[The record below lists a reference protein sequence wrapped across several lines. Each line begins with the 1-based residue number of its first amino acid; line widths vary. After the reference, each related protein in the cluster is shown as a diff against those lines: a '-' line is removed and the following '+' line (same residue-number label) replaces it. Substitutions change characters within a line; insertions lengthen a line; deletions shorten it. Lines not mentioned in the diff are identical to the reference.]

1 MMASTPN
8 EPVLT
13 QSAVSDI
20 NQISTFLACPQIT
33 SLDSCPSVDVLVL
46 CMNAILPIAEK
57 VFSAIESRPDLAKTL
72 VLCGGIGH
80 STPFLYEAVRKS
92 KYSGIFPEING
103 LPEARV
109 IERVITEYFP
119 RLVALCNS
127 DAINLVVEDKSTN
140 CGANAIETRRV
151 LELEGLSSR
160 SFIIVQDP
168 TMSIR
173 TIAAFK
179 HTYADSTLPLSF
191 FGCPTFTPVLS
202 LEQSSGHVTFSVP
215 GIHAPDLWELP
226 RFLDLLMGEITRL
239 RDDENGYGPNGKNF
253 ISHVDIPDQVE
264 GAWARLKKILNPS
277 R

>member
-1 MMASTPN
+1 MGSTPN
-8 EPVLT
+8 GPALA
-13 QSAVSDI
+13 QSNVSDI
-20 NQISTFLACPQIT
+20 NQISKFLACPQIT
-33 SLDSCPSVDVLVL
+33 SFDSCSSVDVLVL
-46 CMNAILPIAEK
+46 CGNAILPIAER

-72 VLCGGIGH
+72 VICGGVGH

-92 KYSGIFPEING
+92 KYSGILPEING

-109 IERVITEYFP
+109 IERIITDYFP
-119 RLVALCNS
+119 RLAALCNS
-127 DAINLVVEDKSTN
+127 EAVHLVIEDKSAN

-151 LELEGLSSR
+151 LELENLYPR

-173 TIAAFK
+173 TLAAFK
-179 HTYADSTLPLSF
+179 HTYADSKLPITF
-191 FGCPTFTPVLS
+191 FGCPTFTPILS
-202 LEQSSGHVTFSVP
+202 IEQSSGQVTFSVS
-215 GIHAPDLWELP
+215 GIHASDLWELP
-226 RFLDLLMGEITRL
+226 RFLDLLMGEVTRL

-264 GAWARLKKILNPS
+264 GAWARLKNILNPS

>member
-1 MMASTPN
+1 MSSTPN

-13 QSAVSDI
+13 QSGVSDI
-20 NQISTFLACPQIT
+20 GQISRFLACPQIT
-33 SLDSCPSVDVLVL
+33 SLDSCSSVDVLVL
-46 CMNAILPIAEK
+46 CVNAILPIAER

-72 VLCGGIGH
+72 VLCGGVGH

-92 KYSGIFPEING
+92 KYSDIFPEING

-109 IERVITEYFP
+109 IERIITVYFP
-119 RLVALCNS
+119 RLIALCNS
-127 DAINLVVEDKSTN
+127 ETVNLVVEDKSTN
-140 CGANAIETRRV
+140 CGANAIETRRL
-151 LELEGLSSR
+151 LELENLSSR

-173 TIAAFK
+173 TIASFK
-179 HTYADSTLPLSF
+179 HTYADSKLPVSF
-191 FGCPTFTPVLS
+191 FGCPTFTPILS
-202 LEQSSGHVTFSVP
+202 LEQSSGQVTFNVP
-215 GIHAPDLWELP
+215 GIDVSDLWKVP
-226 RFLDLLMGEITRL
+226 RFLDLLMGEVTRL

-264 GAWARLKKILNPS
+264 DAWARLKKILNPS